1 MNIDID
7 NFKKFNGK
15 PVDDLSSYVKNKVED
30 FDNSN
35 YKVVVGT
42 DSQVYRDYTLYAVA
56 VCLYDIGNGC
66 HVIYSKEKVYNQ
78 KERISDRLWGEVVRT
93 VDVAD
98 YLRCEIA
105 KINIFTHFDVNNN
118 SKFKSSQIY
127 DAATGYAEGAGF
139 EWRGK
144 PESWAATCAADRLC

>member
-1 MNIDID
+1 MIVDE
-7 NFKKFNGK
+7 FKKFNGK
-15 PVDDLSSYVKNKVED
+15 TVDDLSNYLRKKIKKLNDDS
-30 FDNSN
+30 

-66 HVIYSKEKVYNQ
+66 HVVYSKEKVYDQ
-78 KERISDRLWGEVVRT
+78 KERLSDRLWGEVVRT
-93 VDVAD
+93 VEVAD
-98 YLRCEIA
+98 YLRSEIA
-105 KINIFTHFDVNNN
+105 KIDVLTHFDVNNN
-118 SKFKSSQIY
+118 SKFKSNQIY

-139 EWRGK
+139 EWKGK